1 MKLKPRIFPGILPF
15 RAYSVIQSCPTLCDP
30 MGCNLLGSSVQGILQ
45 ARLLEWVAISYTRG
59 SSQLRD
65 RTCISCVSCFGR
77 WILYHLCHQFWFLRT
92 QCFRGISSLE
102 SGNVLY
108 LNFSAVGP
116 VLSLYVNLLLFLNH
130 TFQTQ
135 KLVIQKL
142 RKYTFI
148 NLISDIFLASYTY
161 NIYLFN
167 MGFPGASVAEN
178 LPAKQETLIWSLCRE
193 DALEK
198 EMATQSSILAWEIPW
213 TEELGRL

>member
-1 MKLKPRIFPGILPF
+1 MCCFLCVPVCSAAQL
-15 RAYSVIQSCPTLCDP
+15 CPTLCGP
-30 MGCNLLGSSVQGILQ
+30 MDCSPPGFSVHGILQ
-45 ARLLEWVAISYTRG
+45 ARILGWFAISYTRG

-116 VLSLYVNLLLFLNH
+116 VLSSYVNLLLFLNH

-135 KLVIQKL
+135 KLVIQNLKKIYIYKSHFCYILCKL
-142 RKYTFI
+142 
-148 NLISDIFLASYTY
+148 
-161 NIYLFN
+161 YL
-167 MGFPGASVAEN
+167 
-178 LPAKQETLIWSLCRE
+178 
-193 DALEK
+193 
-198 EMATQSSILAWEIPW
+198 
-213 TEELGRL
+213 